1 MKHLRFPEA
10 HGCQAQCATRCQAVQ
25 CFPFPARELVRAKQP
40 PDPHM
45 CVEQDRHRDA
55 SNALSSSTDSPGSAS
70 SSPEPR
76 SRSQGLRGAS
86 ATAGGG
92 ASRATTLPRRLM
104 SIASPPASTRR
115 MSFRQLARKRV
126 TEMSIRGSYMDISSG
141 QRSWF
146 PAGISLPSPW
156 QRPWTLVDSRLVV
169 STTTG
174 RQNRYP
180 ANAGRRSSRSCA
192 RSSRRPPAFQDDC
205 AALAPLGEGHDAAA
219 TVAQAGIRRQPRLFA
234 CLEAQS

>member
-55 SNALSSSTDSPGSAS
+55 SNALSLSTDSPGSAS

-104 SIASPPASTRR
+104 SIASPLASTRR
-115 MSFRQLARKRV
+115 MSFRQLARNRV

-141 QRSWF
+141 QRSW
-146 PAGISLPSPW
+146 SP
-156 QRPWTLVDSRLVV
+156 RRRVARTATRRTPGADLRGAAHDR
-169 STTTG
+169 
-174 RQNRYP
+174 REDR
-180 ANAGRRSSRSCA
+180 RRSRTTARRSLRWGKA
-192 RSSRRPPAFQDDC
+192 MTPRRPS
-205 AALAPLGEGHDAAA
+205 H
-219 TVAQAGIRRQPRLFA
+219 RQVFA
-234 CLEAQS
+234 VSRGCSHA